1 MTIVTPGNNGYLI
14 GENGEYLKPP
24 KGWIFL
30 PAGDAGITR
39 KVTAKGDCWRVQI
52 RKGRRLISKG
62 IWAPEKN
69 IEQAKAEVLTTRQT
83 DEYKKKQVYNAKR
96 REEQQDKYQIE
107 FTEAIQRYLNFHKRY
122 LKIQKTMAIAISL
135 HATPIGSGTVARTK
149 MIPLRERASHAVIAW
164 MRHQTTA
171 YDNLKIARIKGERRT
186 VRRQLAEQS
195 VSLLSKYREGRD
207 ITSDCPLYKATK
219 QIRISND

>member
-39 KVTAKGDCWRVQI
+39 KVTSKGDFWRVQV

-62 IWAPEKN
+62 IWAPEQN
-69 IEQAKAEVLTTRQT
+69 IAEAKTDVSATRKT
-83 DEYKKKQVYNAKR
+83 DEYKKKQVYNAQR
-96 REEQQDKYQIE
+96 RELLQDKYEIE
-107 FTEAIQRYLNFHKRY
+107 FTEAIQTYLNFHLRY
-122 LKIQKTMAIAISL
+122 RKIQGIMANAISA

-149 MIPLRERASHAVIAW
+149 MIPIKERAAHAVIAW

-171 YDNLKIARIKGERRT
+171 YDNLKIARIKGERKA
-186 VRRQLAEQS
+186 VRRELAQQS

-207 ITSDCPLYKATK
+207 ITSDCPLYKAT
-219 QIRISND
+219 QQLRIKND